1 LKNFKSL
8 VSTDNVFNGSVPNLK
23 SLVSLKEIN
32 SGCNKLGL
40 ESPLIESNL
49 VSIILRNNSL
59 RTQIPHQLIQFEKLQ
74 LFDISSNE
82 IFGNIASFVFPF
94 PFLQQLNLAP
104 NQLSVTVFVISC
116 TNFGKK
122 NCHPAMIQGP

>member
-1 LKNFKSL
+1 
-8 VSTDNVFNGSVPNLK
+8 
-23 SLVSLKEIN
+23 
-32 SGCNKLGL
+32 
-40 ESPLIESNL
+40 

-94 PFLQQLNLAP
+94 PFLQHLSGFKSIKWYSFCEYNQYICNSSLTFVDILHKIREEKLPSCNDSRSLNRTIVYSS
-104 NQLSVTVFVISC
+104 NFLSTRSFSDQHLFSYC
-116 TNFGKK
+116 RN
-122 NCHPAMIQGP
+122 